1 VLRIFQ
7 DIVLVAHNP
16 QENCVFHDFKGQPI
30 KIIDPH
36 FPNIFFAFDLFRMKG
51 WMFEVCGKLSDLSIN
66 LVLDC
71 YR

>member
-1 VLRIFQ
+1 MLRIFQ
-7 DIVLVAHNP
+7 DIVVVAHNSH
-16 QENCVFHDFKGQPI
+16 ENSVFHDFKGQPI

-36 FPNIFFAFDLFRMKG
+36 FPNIFFAFNLFRMQG
-51 WMFEVCGKLSDLSIN
+51 WMFEVYGELSNLSIN